1 MQDRIEFRDIT
12 DDDLPF
18 LRRLYRTTREDEMA
32 QVPWSESEK
41 QAFLEQQFAFQHDYY
56 TKNFGKASFQLVL
69 LDGEPAGRL
78 YLDRRDDEIR
88 LIDIALLPEH
98 RGQGIG
104 GGLMRDVLAE
114 GRRSGLPVRIH
125 VEQNNPAL
133 RLYRRLGFERVG
145 DVGIYYLMEWDPNGG
160 APA

>member
-145 DVGIYYLMEWDPNGG
+145 DVGIYYLMEWHPNGG

>member
-18 LRRLYRTTREDEMA
+18 LFRLYRTTREDEMA

-145 DVGIYYLMEWDPNGG
+145 DVGIYYLMEWHPNGG

>member
-18 LRRLYRTTREDEMA
+18 LFRLYRTTREDEMA

-104 GGLMRDVLAE
+104 GGLMGDVLAE

>member
-18 LRRLYRTTREDEMA
+18 LCRLYRTTREDEMA